1 MSTTAGQRVGYIRVS
16 SSDQSPER
24 QIEAL
29 NNSGKIDRL
38 FEDKISGR
46 SRQERPGLTECI
58 AYLRDG
64 DELIVA
70 SIDRLASSLVDLRNL
85 VDEMTNKGVTVRF
98 IHENLTFTH
107 DGEDARSNLM
117 LSILGSFAEFERA
130 IIRERQ
136 AEGIALA
143 KKEGR
148 YPGRKKSLTSE
159 QADEIRRRVV
169 AGESKSA
176 LSQELGIART
186 TLYRYIKDSTL

>member
-70 SIDRLASSLVDLRNL
+70 SIDRLARSLVDLRNL
-85 VDEMTNKGVTVRF
+85 VDEIANKGVTVCF
-98 IHENLTFTH
+98 LHENLTFTH

-148 YPGRKKSLTSE
+148 YPGRKQSLTSK
-159 QADEIRRRVV
+159 QADEIRQRVA

>member
-70 SIDRLASSLVDLRNL
+70 SIDRLARSLVDLRNL

-107 DGEDARSNLM
+107 SGKMLAQSDAEHS
-117 LSILGSFAEFERA
+117 
-130 IIRERQ
+130 
-136 AEGIALA
+136 
-143 KKEGR
+143 
-148 YPGRKKSLTSE
+148 
-159 QADEIRRRVV
+159 RVF
-169 AGESKSA
+169 
-176 LSQELGIART
+176 R
-186 TLYRYIKDSTL
+186 

>member
-29 NNSGKIDRL
+29 NNSGKIARL

-70 SIDRLASSLVDLRNL
+70 SIDRLARSLVDLRDL
-85 VDEMTNKGVTVRF
+85 VDEITNKGVTVRF
-98 IHENLTFTH
+98 LHENLSFTH
-107 DGEDARSNLM
+107 SGEDARSNLI

-130 IIRERQ
+130 IILERQ

-148 YPGRKKSLTSE
+148 YPGRKKSLTSK

-176 LSQELGIART
+176 LARELGIART
-186 TLYRYIKDSTL
+186 TLYRYLRQDT